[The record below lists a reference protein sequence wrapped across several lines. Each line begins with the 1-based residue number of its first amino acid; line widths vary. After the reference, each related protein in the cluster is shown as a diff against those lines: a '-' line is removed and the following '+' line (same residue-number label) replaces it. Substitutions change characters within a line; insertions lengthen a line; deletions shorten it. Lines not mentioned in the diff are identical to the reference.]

1 VERCFGV
8 LKRRFPI
15 LAYGCRLQ
23 INKVLILHNICLEA
37 NDIDAP
43 PAPEEI
49 NEQDLKVQINEGQIA
64 AVEGVEAPVHYG
76 TREMLIEQHFA
87 NL

>member
-1 VERCFGV
+1 
-8 LKRRFPI
+8 
-15 LAYGCRLQ
+15 
-23 INKVLILHNICLEA
+23 LHNICLEA
-37 NDIDAP
+37 NDINAP

-49 NEQDLKVQINEGQIA
+49 NDQDLEVQRNKRQIA
-64 AVEGVEAPVHYG
+64 AAEGAEAPVHYG